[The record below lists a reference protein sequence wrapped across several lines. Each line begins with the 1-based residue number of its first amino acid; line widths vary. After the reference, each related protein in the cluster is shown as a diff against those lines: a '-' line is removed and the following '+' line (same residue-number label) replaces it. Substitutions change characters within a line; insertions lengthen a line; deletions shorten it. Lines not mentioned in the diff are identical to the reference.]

1 MGIKRKIL
9 MGIIIWFGLAVI
21 ACIFIALQPS
31 EKKEDTPAVK
41 QESKAEEL
49 PQPAFSKDNSLT
61 EAEKLKNPLIIN
73 HCGQMRVITNGMGEG
88 LGYAQVIEVQQ
99 DDFEAIT
106 GKQLMDFWNECNFD
120 GWQFVYVFEC
130 IGRNRTG
137 RGMVITSR
145 GSGARYGL
153 LDTDEDAGTNFGRV
167 IEEYRQ
173 FFHLK
178 ENNGFQY
185 FNSTD
190 PDDEP
195 LRFLGEEELVFIVN

>member
-1 MGIKRKIL
+1 MGMKRKIL

-31 EKKEDTPAVK
+31 EKKKATSAVK

-49 PQPAFSKDNSLT
+49 PQPAFSKDNNLT

-106 GKQLMDFWNECNFD
+106 GKQLMDFWSECNFD

-137 RGMVITSR
+137 RGMVITSG

-153 LDTDEDAGTNFGRV
+153 LDTDEDA
-167 IEEYRQ
+167 
-173 FFHLK
+173 
-178 ENNGFQY
+178 
-185 FNSTD
+185 
-190 PDDEP
+190 
-195 LRFLGEEELVFIVN
+195 